1 MMRLNKVI
9 LSVISY
15 IVVGSFQ
22 IVVWG
27 QTISGKI
34 IDSEQRPIEGATIVL
49 QTVDSIYIDASISNA
64 DGIFTLN
71 GQQEKYRLIIQHLL
85 FHTKQV
91 TGNGKNAGTIQS
103 QPQDYALDE
112 VVVKAERPFVKVENG
127 RLGYI
132 LVVLSE

>member
-1 MMRLNKVI
+1 MRLNKVI

-71 GQQEKYRLIIQHLL
+71 GQQEKYASGCCRKHSDTIINRCYRIADFRKTRQQRVGAGIQPGKGRPGKPVHRLRQA
-85 FHTKQV
+85 V
-91 TGNGKNAGTIQS
+91 
-103 QPQDYALDE
+103 
-112 VVVKAERPFVKVENG
+112 R
-127 RLGYI
+127 
-132 LVVLSE
+132 

>member
-1 MMRLNKVI
+1 MRLNKVI

-49 QTVDSIYIDASISNA
+49 QTVDSIYID
-64 DGIFTLN
+64 
-71 GQQEKYRLIIQHLL
+71 
-85 FHTKQV
+85 
-91 TGNGKNAGTIQS
+91 
-103 QPQDYALDE
+103 E
-112 VVVKAERPFVKVENG
+112 VVSK
-127 RLGYI
+127 
-132 LVVLSE
+132 